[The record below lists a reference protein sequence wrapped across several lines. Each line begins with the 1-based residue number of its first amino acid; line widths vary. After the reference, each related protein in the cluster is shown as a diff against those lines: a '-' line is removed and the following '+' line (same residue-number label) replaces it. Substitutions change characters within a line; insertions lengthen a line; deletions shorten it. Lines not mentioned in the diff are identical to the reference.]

1 MDMWPAN
8 YMEGTL
14 NLAGEELLVAVSC
27 KKKPYAGV
35 CLNSS
40 WPNLPLEIQVWVVH
54 ALKKKYFKGR
64 IPLNAFYKQAWP
76 ALFKGLHPPPPP
88 NDIISMRCHHIG
100 VVPTSCR
107 NSPQIP
113 LPLKRY
119 NLAALDNDVNYY
131 SALKE
136 WYQTNC
142 IASVSLYFEQ
152 LLPCT
157 IATCLQIIAF
167 HISLWHPK
175 TEAPFL
181 YWFSKAMFSSPKAA
195 VSLQFISYNI
205 KVWLLFMILGLI

>member
-1 MDMWPAN
+1 MACQLYGGHLKSCRRGASCSCQLQEETICWCMS
-8 YMEGTL
+8 EL
-14 NLAGEELLVAVSC
+14 QLAKFATW
-27 KKKPYAGV
+27 
-35 CLNSS
+35 NSS
-40 WPNLPLEIQVWVVH
+40 VSS
-54 ALKKKYFKGR
+54 ACFKKKYFKGR

-76 ALFKGLHPPPPP
+76 ALFKGLHPPPP